1 MSDEFLGK
9 TIGGYEI
16 IEVIGQGGM
25 SSVYRALQHSMNRMV
40 ALKILPRH
48 LMRDATYIE
57 RFKRE
62 VSIIA
67 KLEHRNIVPVYDYG
81 EHDGQPYIAMRYMAG
96 GSIDDLL
103 QDGAIDER
111 KILDIL
117 YQIAPALDYA
127 HSKQVLHRDLK
138 PSNILLD
145 EAGGAY
151 ITDFG
156 IARVLNE
163 SGDKITTQGVVGT
176 PSYMSPEQAQGHV
189 LDGRSDVYSLAVM
202 LFEMATGRRP
212 FENDTPYSIAV
223 MQVTTPPPN
232 PRSIR
237 KEVSPSLEAVIL
249 KGLRKKREDRYQ
261 NSEELLAAVEKA
273 VEQPLLIQDDT
284 QRGVAS
290 SVMMDTVPSEIIPQE
305 NTPVRVIFSPPSNA
319 PVIYAPPQ
327 GGSSGMSAPVRKV
340 ASGKLKKRKPR
351 TNWVI
356 SLLLGGIIGC
366 GLLTLIAGVGFVIL
380 RDLLNPTPSPDA
392 ITITPEA
399 TSDVSASTRV
409 IPTLDLTSQAARDAI
424 LGDATDDLPVSSSTE
439 LPFITATYS
448 PIGVREET
456 PFSPTLP
463 TFSLGEGELL
473 YFALREERYDLYL
486 YRFDTNTE
494 TRLTVD
500 SARNSYPVASPD
512 GRFIAFQSDR
522 DGDFEI
528 YVLEIATNEVRQ
540 LTNNTVS
547 DRLATWSPNG
557 EWVAYSS
564 DTHNNGAH
572 DLYRVRAIGSEPEL
586 LYSDGNRNS
595 HARYS
600 NSGRYIVFTT
610 GSVLDSDTWEIAIL
624 NIQTRDVRYL
634 TDNDV
639 SDSFPSFSPDDTLI
653 IYSSIGRGNGAIYT
667 TPADGIGLPTLLYD
681 GVGYDWGASYSP
693 DGRYVAFTGEIQN
706 ESLIYVMNNDGSNVQ
721 RIPTI
726 NGFYPSWM
734 PVRATS

>member
-1 MSDEFLGK
+1 MSDEFIGK

-48 LMRDATYIE
+48 LMRDATYLE

-81 EHDGQPYIAMRYMAG
+81 EHDGQPFIAMRYMAG

-103 QDGAIDER
+103 QHGAMDER
-111 KILDIL
+111 DILDL
-117 YQIAPALDYA
+117 FYQIAPALDYA

-176 PSYMSPEQAQGHV
+176 PSYMSPEQAQGQV

-223 MQVTTPPPN
+223 MQVTTSPPN
-232 PRSIR
+232 PRSIHR
-237 KEVSPSLEAVIL
+237 DISPSLEAVIL
-249 KGLRKKREDRYQ
+249 KGLRKRREERYQ
-261 NSEELLAAVEKA
+261 NAGELVAAIEKA
-273 VEQPLLIQDDT
+273 IEQPLLIQDDT
-284 QRGVAS
+284 QRG
-290 SVMMDTVPSEIIPQE
+290 SVIITQETVQSKPMLMEE
-305 NTPVRVIFSPPSNA
+305 NTPINVIFSPPSNA

-327 GGSSGMSAPVRKV
+327 TGSSGMNAPVRQNPISK
-340 ASGKLKKRKPR
+340 KLKKRKPR
-351 TNWVI
+351 PNLVI
-356 SLLLGGIIGC
+356 SLLVGGVLGC
-366 GLLTLIAGVGFVIL
+366 GLLTLIAVLGFVML
-380 RDLLNPTPSPDA
+380 DDLLNPAPTPT
-392 ITITPEA
+392 ITIAPETTAESNTP
-399 TSDVSASTRV
+399 TTI
-409 IPTLDLTSQAARDAI
+409 IPTLDPTSQAARDAI
-424 LGDATDDLPVSSSTE
+424 LGDATPTPLDNTTSE
-439 LPFITATYS
+439 AMYITATFA
-448 PIGVREET
+448 PVGVRETQT
-456 PFSPTLP
+456 PSPP
-463 TFSLGEGELL
+463 PSAYSLEDFQLI
-473 YFALREERYDLYL
+473 YFALRSDLYDLYL

-494 TRLTVD
+494 SRLTVD
-500 SARNSYPVASPD
+500 SARNSYPVASSD
-512 GRFIAFQSDR
+512 GQYVAFQSDR

-528 YVLEIATNEVRQ
+528 YLLTIATNEIRQ
-540 LTNNTVS
+540 LTDNTVS

-557 EWVAYSS
+557 QWVAYSS
-564 DTHNNGAH
+564 DTNNNGAH
-572 DLYRVRAIGSEPEL
+572 DLYRVSVDGGEPEL

-600 NSGRYIVFTT
+600 NDGNFIVFTT
-610 GSVLDSDTWEIAIL
+610 GSVLDSATWEIAIL
-624 NIQTRDVRYL
+624 DVNTREIRYL
-634 TDNDV
+634 TENDV
-639 SDSFPSFSPDDTLI
+639 SDSFPSFSPDDSTI

-667 TPADGIGLPTLLYD
+667 IPVNGVGFPTLLYD

-693 DGRYVAFTGEIQN
+693 DGQYVAFTGEIQN
-706 ESLIYVMNNDGSNVQ
+706 ESFIYVMNRDGTNIQ
-721 RIPTI
+721 RIAEIT
-726 NGFYPSWM
+726 GFYPSWM
-734 PVRATS
+734 FKNAP

>member
-16 IEVIGQGGM
+16 LEVIGQGGM

-48 LMRDATYIE
+48 LMRDSTYIE

-96 GSIDDLL
+96 GSVDDLL
-103 QDGAIDER
+103 SNGPMDER
-111 KILDIL
+111 DILDIF

-163 SGDKITTQGVVGT
+163 SGDKITTRGVVGT
-176 PSYMSPEQAQGHV
+176 PSYMSPEQAQGLE

-223 MQVTTPPPN
+223 MQVTAPPPN
-232 PRSIR
+232 PRSIHHG
-237 KEVSPSLEAVIL
+237 VSPSLEGVIL
-249 KGLRKKREDRYQ
+249 KGLRKKREERYQ
-261 NSEELLAAVEKA
+261 SATELLAAIEKA

-284 QRGVAS
+284 QRGVALQP
-290 SVMMDTVPSEIIPQE
+290 TYPELLPQE

-327 GGSSGMSAPVRKV
+327 GGSSGMSAPVRQV
-340 ASGKLKKRKPR
+340 SKKRQQRP
-351 TNWVI
+351 NLFI
-356 SLLLGGIIGC
+356 SLLLGSIIGC
-366 GLLTLIAGVGFVIL
+366 GLLTLIAGVGFMIA
-380 RDLLNPTPSPDA
+380 RDLLNPAPEMGIGTN
-392 ITITPEA
+392 EA
-399 TSDVSASTRV
+399 TPTSIPTWF
-409 IPTLDLTSQAARDAI
+409 IPTLDPTSQAARNAI
-424 LGDATDDLPVSSSTE
+424 LGDATDDLPATPRTE
-439 LPFITATYS
+439 IPIITATYA
-448 PIGVREET
+448 PVGVRDT
-456 PFSPTLP
+456 PSPPPLP
-463 TFSLGEGELL
+463 QFSLEQGQLI

-494 TRLTVD
+494 SRLTVD

-528 YVLEIATNEVRQ
+528 YILEIATNEVRQ
-540 LTNNTVS
+540 LTVNTVS
-547 DRLATWSPNG
+547 DRLATWSPDG
-557 EWVAYSS
+557 EWIAYSS
-564 DTHNNGAH
+564 DTNNNGAH
-572 DLYRVRAIGSEPEL
+572 DLYRVRASGGTPEL

-600 NSGRYIVFTT
+600 YSGQFIVFTT
-610 GSVLDSDTWEIAIL
+610 GSVLDADTWEIAIL
-624 NIQTRDVRYL
+624 EIDTRTVRYL

-639 SDSFPSFSPDDTLI
+639 SDSFPSFSPDDKTI

-667 TPADGIGLPTLLYD
+667 IPADGTGAPTLLYD

-706 ESLIYVMNNDGSNVQ
+706 ESLIYVMNSDGSDVR
-721 RIPTI
+721 RIPNI

-734 PVRATS
+734 PAHVTE

>member
-1 MSDEFLGK
+1 MSDEFIGK

-16 IEVIGQGGM
+16 IEAIGQGGM
-25 SSVYRALQHSMNRMV
+25 SSVYRARQHSMNRMV

-48 LMRDATYIE
+48 LMRDATYLE

-81 EHDGQPYIAMRYMAG
+81 EHNGQPFIAMRYMAG
-96 GSIDDLL
+96 GSVDDLL
-103 QDGAIDER
+103 QHGVMDDR
-111 KILDIL
+111 DIL
-117 YQIAPALDYA
+117 NILRQVAPALDYA

-176 PSYMSPEQAQGHV
+176 PSYMSPEQAQGQV

-237 KEVSPSLEAVIL
+237 RDVSPSLETVIL
-249 KGLRKKREDRYQ
+249 KGLRKRREERYQ
-261 NSEELLAAVEKA
+261 NAAELVAAVEKA
-273 VEQPLLIQDDT
+273 IEQPLLIQDDT
-284 QRGVAS
+284 QRGTILYQAETS
-290 SVMMDTVPSEIIPQE
+290 PSPALLMEE
-305 NTPVRVIFSPPSNA
+305 NTPVSVIFSPPSNA

-327 GGSSGMSAPVRKV
+327 TGSSGMNAPVRQTPPISK
-340 ASGKLKKRKPR
+340 KIKKRKPR
-351 TNWVI
+351 PNLLI
-356 SLLLGGIIGC
+356 SLLVGSVIGC
-366 GLLTLIAGVGFVIL
+366 GLLTVLAVMGFAML
-380 RDLLNPTPSPDA
+380 DDLLNPAPTPTNTQTAETTSEVA
-392 ITITPEA
+392 IPTII
-399 TSDVSASTRV
+399 
-409 IPTLDLTSQAARDAI
+409 IPTLDPTSQAARDAI
-424 LGDATDDLPVSSSTE
+424 LGEGTSTPTSTE
-439 LPFITATYS
+439 SVYITATFA
-448 PIGVREET
+448 PVGVRET
-456 PFSPTLP
+456 PTPSPP
-463 TFSLGEGELL
+463 PSANSLEDAELI
-473 YFALREERYDLYL
+473 YFALRDELYDLYL

-494 TRLTVD
+494 IRLTTD
-500 SARNSYPVASPD
+500 SARNSYPIASPD
-512 GRFIAFQSDR
+512 GQYVAFQSDR

-528 YVLEIATNEVRQ
+528 YILTISTNAIRQ
-540 LTNNTVS
+540 LTNNNVS

-557 EWVAYSS
+557 EWIAYSS
-564 DTHNNGAH
+564 DTRNNGAH
-572 DLYRVRAIGSEPEL
+572 DLYRVRFEGGEPEL
-586 LYSDGNRNS
+586 LYGDDNRNS

-600 NSGRYIVFTT
+600 NDGNFIVFTT
-610 GSVLDSDTWEIAIL
+610 GSVLDSATWEIAIL
-624 NIQTRDVRYL
+624 DLNTREVRYL

-639 SDSFPSFSPDDTLI
+639 SDAFPSFSPDDNMI

-667 TPADGIGLPTLLYD
+667 IPADGIGFPTLLYD

-706 ESLIYVMNNDGSNVQ
+706 ESFIYVMNNDGTNVQ
-721 RIPTI
+721 RIAEI
-726 NGFYPSWM
+726 NGFYPSWI
-734 PVRATS
+734 P

>member
-1 MSDEFLGK
+1 MSDEFIGK
-9 TIGGYEI
+9 IIGGYEI
-16 IEVIGQGGM
+16 IDVIGQGGM
-25 SSVYRALQHSMNRMV
+25 SSVYRALQHSMNRTV

-96 GSIDDLL
+96 GSVDDLL
-103 QDGAIDER
+103 RKGALDER

-117 YQIAPALDYA
+117 SQIAPALDYA

-156 IARVLNE
+156 IARVLDE

-223 MQVTTPPPN
+223 MQVTAPPPN
-232 PRSIR
+232 PRSINQHI
-237 KEVSPSLEAVIL
+237 SPSLEAVIL
-249 KGLRKKREDRYQ
+249 KGLRKKREERYQ
-261 NSEELLAAVEKA
+261 TAQELLAAVEKA
-273 VEQPLLIQDDT
+273 IEQPLLIQDDT

-290 SVMMDTVPSEIIPQE
+290 TFTPPELLPQE
-305 NTPVRVIFSPPSNA
+305 NTPVRVIFSPPPNA
-319 PVIYAPPQ
+319 PVIYAPPAQ
-327 GGSSGMSAPVRKV
+327 VSSAGMSLPVRRLAPSHVKR
-340 ASGKLKKRKPR
+340 RKPR
-351 TNWVI
+351 PNWII

-366 GLLTLIAGVGFVIL
+366 GLLTVIAGISLMVL
-380 RDLLNPTPSPDA
+380 NNWLNPPAAINVTPMPDR
-392 ITITPEA
+392 TD
-399 TSDVSASTRV
+399 DVSAPTRR
-409 IPTLDLTSQAARDAI
+409 IPTLDPTSRAARDAI
-424 LGDATDDLPVSSSTE
+424 LGDATEEPSSPTGNTSAR
-439 LPFITATYS
+439 ITATFS
-448 PIGVREET
+448 PGGMRDAT

-463 TFSLGEGELL
+463 AFSLEQGQLI
-473 YFALREERYDLYL
+473 YFALRDERYDLYL
-486 YRFDTNTE
+486 YRFDTKTE
-494 TRLTVD
+494 TRLTED

-528 YVLEIATNEVRQ
+528 YILEIATGEVRQ
-540 LTNNTVS
+540 LTHNTVS
-547 DRLATWSPNG
+547 DRLATWSPDG
-557 EWVAYSS
+557 TWIAYSS
-564 DTHNNGAH
+564 DTNNNGAH
-572 DLYRVRAIGSEPEL
+572 DLYRVRVSGGEPEL

-600 NSGRYIVFTT
+600 HSGRYIVFTT
-610 GSVLDSDTWEIAIL
+610 GSVLDADTWEIAIL
-624 NIQTRDVRYL
+624 DLETRTVRYL

-667 TPADGIGLPTLLYD
+667 IPADGSGFPTLLYD
-681 GVGYDWGASYSP
+681 GVGYDWGASFSP

-706 ESLIYVMNNDGSNVQ
+706 EPFIYVMNSDGSNVQ

-734 PVRATS
+734 PAHVSS